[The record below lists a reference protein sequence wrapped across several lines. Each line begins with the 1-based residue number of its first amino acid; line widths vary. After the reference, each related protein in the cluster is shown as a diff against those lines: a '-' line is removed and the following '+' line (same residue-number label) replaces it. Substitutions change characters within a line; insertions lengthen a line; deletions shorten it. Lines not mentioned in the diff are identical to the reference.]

1 MPRLFDLPY
10 IPNRK
15 GIQQRHRNLSKYRM
29 LHRFAYTETM
39 SGLKDDIPTLLFYA
53 PFALLKDTCEYL
65 CRMMAGSV
73 EDMIITPSHSCRRKN
88 GKIYWRQEVQII
100 GLDTDFLSMES
111 LSQMI
116 VHRMETICNCKVRR
130 YRLETFLNL

>member
-1 MPRLFDLPY
+1 MPRLFDLPFF
-10 IPNRK
+10 PNRK
-15 GIQQRHRNLSKYRM
+15 CIQQRHRNRARCRM
-29 LHRFAYTETM
+29 RHRFAYTGTM
-39 SGLKDDIPTLLFYA
+39 GGRSDDIGALLFYA

-65 CRMMAGSV
+65 CRMMTGSV

-100 GLDTDFLSMES
+100 GLDTEFLTMES

-116 VHRMETICNCKVRR
+116 VHRMETICNCKIRH

>member
-1 MPRLFDLPY
+1 
-10 IPNRK
+10 
-15 GIQQRHRNLSKYRM
+15 M

-53 PFALLKDTCEYL
+53 PFVLLKDTCEYL
-65 CRMMAGSV
+65 CRMMTGSV
-73 EDMIITPSHSCRRKN
+73 EDMIITPSHGCRRKN

-100 GLDTDFLSMES
+100 GLDTEFLTMES

-116 VHRMETICNCKVRR
+116 VHRMETICNCKIRH

>member
-65 CRMMAGSV
+65 CRMMTGSV
-73 EDMIITPSHSCRRKN
+73 EDMII
-88 GKIYWRQEVQII
+88 V
-100 GLDTDFLSMES
+100 
-111 LSQMI
+111 
-116 VHRMETICNCKVRR
+116 VV
-130 YRLETFLNL
+130 